1 MKKRYLI
8 FGGSGSLGTSLIKRL
23 CIDNDVCIY
32 SRDESKHWALKN
44 KFSGKNISFM
54 IGDIRDK
61 DRVAEVI
68 SRFKPNVIIIASALK
83 HVDICELS
91 PEESIKTN
99 IIGPQNIANVVE
111 ENSHLYSK
119 FLETVLMVSTDK
131 ACAPINVYG
140 MCKAIAERVV
150 LEKARNVENNN
161 IKFCAVR
168 YGNVLESRGSII
180 PLFLYQAKNNECLT
194 VTREDMT
201 RFLMTLNDS
210 VDLILDCIQNAE
222 NGELYIPK
230 LKSMRIID
238 LANIFSKRYNKPV
251 QIVGIR
257 SGEKIH
263 EAMINETESLRTI
276 ERNNRFVVKPIY
288 DTTIYNQNIF
298 QFDSSMDVLEINVLE
313 EYLESLGY
321 LSKDLSE
328 FNDTTIDVIRKISQ
342 DDIRQMTR

>member
-1 MKKRYLI
+1 MKRYLI
-8 FGGSGSLGTSLIKRL
+8 FGGSGSLGTTLITRLIK
-23 CIDNDVCIY
+23 DNNICVF

-44 KFSGKNISFM
+44 RFNNKNVSFM

-61 DRVAEVI
+61 KRVAEAI
-68 SRFKPNVIIIASALK
+68 TRYKPNIIIIAAALK

-91 PEESIKTN
+91 PEESVKTN
-99 IIGPQNIANVVE
+99 ITGPMNIADIVE
-111 ENSHLYSK
+111 ENAEEYSK

-140 MCKAIAERVV
+140 MSKAIAERVV
-150 LEKARNVENNN
+150 LEKARNINT

-180 PLFLYQAKNNECLT
+180 PLFLYQAKNDEYLT

-201 RFLMTLNDS
+201 RFLMTLDES

-230 LKSMRIID
+230 LKSMLIMD

-251 QIVGIR
+251 KVVGIR

-263 EAMINETESLRTI
+263 ESMINETESLRTI
-276 ERNNRFVVKPIY
+276 ERGNRFVVKPIY
-288 DTTIYNQNIF
+288 DTQIYNQNL
-298 QFDSSMDVLEINVLE
+298 FDFNSSLTLLPMDELEQ
-313 EYLESLGY
+313 YLDTMGY
-321 LSKDLSE
+321 LNKSVEDFKDVE
-328 FNDTTIDVIRKISQ
+328 IDVIRKISQ
-342 DDIRQMTR
+342 DNIRSMTE